1 MNKLPLCSTLINLE
15 LFHVSVQ
22 PSEEGDELIQK
33 MQQYPH
39 IRICQAANANYSVS
53 DVVKILEDTSGRTMF
68 LDYFSHNVRNYLI
81 QSGKTAVA
89 LITNNVN
96 TTKASSFFGAYLS
109 LLGSYAPIQ
118 TTSRRRRGISLAT
131 IFFTLI

>member
-1 MNKLPLCSTLINLE
+1 M
-15 LFHVSVQ
+15 
-22 PSEEGDELIQK
+22 QK
-33 MQQYPH
+33 YPH

-53 DVVKILEDTSGRTMF
+53 EVVKIIEDTSGRTMF

-109 LLGSYAPIQ
+109 LLG
-118 TTSRRRRGISLAT
+118 T
-131 IFFTLI
+131 